1 MNYIIESLFVGVYCV
16 IIYLFLKDIS
26 LPFDILLFVSG
37 FIKHLFGYIL
47 GFQQYYCNCIYFN
60 NSLLLLLFECI
71 IEAFLFL
78 FIGHYLSYIIKNKIY
93 LFFIIGMF
101 LHIFVELIGGHS
113 FFCKY
118 KCSVKH

>member
-26 LPFDILLFVSG
+26 LPFYILLFVSG

-71 IEAFLFL
+71 LEAFLFL

-101 LHIFVELIGGHS
+101 LHIFVELIDGHS

-118 KCSVKH
+118 KCSAKH